1 MRVCGVSILFEIM
14 VFLQSNAD
22 MVFGGVT
29 IVCGIV
35 GTIAGGYVLDYIN
48 STISNAFKV
57 CVIAYKRNFLR
68 LEPWAIFLQLELLC

>member
-1 MRVCGVSILFEIM
+1 MRVCGVSSLFEIM

-22 MVFGGVT
+22 MIFGGVT

-35 GTIAGGYVLDYIN
+35 GTIAGGYVLDFIN

-57 CVIAYKRNFLR
+57 CKVLHVKGMF
-68 LEPWAIFLQLELLC
+68 